1 MALPKPATPTYEL
14 TLPSTGKTIKYRP
27 FLVKEEKVLL
37 LAEQSEDE
45 KQIKRS
51 IVDVIK
57 ACIISRVKVEDLP
70 YFDLEYIFLQ
80 LRARSAEE
88 IVQLTVPCKDDPEV
102 TVPYNL
108 NLLEVE
114 VEGVDGMGSN
124 KIMIGED
131 CGLIMKYPGIDDF
144 VKFVI
149 SQDTVLDE
157 EITEFVAERI
167 EQIFDAEEVTDCSEL
182 KTKEIIEWLGN
193 LTQKQFVK
201 IGEFYEN
208 LPKLRHK
215 FTITNPNTGFESEYT
230 LEGLNDFFV

>member
-1 MALPKPATPTYEL
+1 
-14 TLPSTGKTIKYRP
+14 
-27 FLVKEEKVLL
+27 
-37 LAEQSEDE
+37 
-45 KQIKRS
+45 
-51 IVDVIK
+51 
-57 ACIISRVKVEDLP
+57 
-70 YFDLEYIFLQ
+70 
-80 LRARSAEE
+80 
-88 IVQLTVPCKDDPEV
+88 
-102 TVPYNL
+102 
-108 NLLEVE
+108 
-114 VEGVDGMGSN
+114 
-124 KIMIGED
+124 MIGQD

-149 SQDTVLDE
+149 RQDTVLDE

-182 KTKEIIEWLGN
+182 NTKEIIEWLGN

-215 FTITNPNTGFESEYT
+215 FTITNPNTGVESEYT